1 MTDNGW
7 EVSAKDEFSSTYEVW
22 KAFSKTYAYNNNW
35 LSGSAPSTSSP
46 QWLKIKYPSAQVIKS
61 YVIRA
66 RDNSSPRFPTAW
78 KLQGSNNDSD
88 WTDIG
93 SEQTQ
98 TEWVPNQNKS
108 FDVSS
113 NTTAYQYYRL
123 RITGA
128 RESASLS
135 NSDYVAIGH
144 WFLLTETSGSTVHT
158 KYTRY
163 TYTPPA
169 STITANVLRVAGG
182 GGGSGTRGGGGG
194 AGGLLYSENVSL
206 SGTKSIVV
214 GNGGIGYEG
223 TQQSIEN
230 GYDTVFTG
238 LTTSIGGGHGGG
250 NDAIIP
256 TPGGSGGGGS
266 ARIAAVGTGAAGTSG
281 QGNAGG
287 NGSTGDDFN
296 GGGGGGAG
304 GVGGNSGGVGGVG
317 LDYSSVFGTTYGV
330 SGFFAGG
337 GGGGNSSGG
346 NTGGNGGGGSGSNG
360 HGTKHTGGGGAG
372 IGNGSST
379 SGDGGSGIVIIKKE
393 GATNPPT
400 LNFDGY
406 NKLTIDNVDTVET
419 ATIKK
424 DGAAFATTT
433 SNTVYI
439 RNAGTY
445 TAEVKGSGA
454 YVTEVSKVVSG
465 DITNN
470 PSSNFSKTLKILSD
484 HDGHDNYRH
493 IDMCDD
499 GSRMAIGSPTK
510 GYDGSNGSSVK
521 GVMYIYKN
529 TGGVWSLE
537 YTDESSSYH
546 NFGRVPT
553 FNSTGT
559 SLFVVEYYNDSPGSG
574 AFDGR
579 IRVYDYDSS
588 SSSWSNTSTVNGSQ
602 GEALGMQSISCNDA
616 GTVFAVSRNAG
627 QAQSGGY
634 KIYSRPSTS
643 STSWTND
650 VNRGHYYDVTNKQF
664 GISLSMDGS
673 GTRLLIGGFYGKI
686 HESNYDS
693 GTGSWSTPTQVLSK
707 TANFGY
713 EIEIA
718 RDLNTRAA
726 IRGRNTASGDDG
738 IYDRDSSGNWT
749 QTYAFELESTN
760 SESKVMRMNRSGTRV
775 ILGNGK
781 YDSWNG
787 RISIYD
793 LSGGTWSRTQTILNP
808 NTGDLSGFGLGLAM
822 ARDDANTIG
831 VAAPSDNEA
840 GTDWGAVYVYDN
852 ITERLTYDN
861 YNKITLNQLNYEDT
875 TEVTYYSNTYNLGTA
890 KTMYVKDEGEYV
902 FKISGTDKYVESN
915 VHVSSVDLAGAPTKP
930 ISFDGYNKLTLI
942 DAGSNVSANVTYFSN
957 TYELG
962 SANVLYING
971 AGTYDLEMSGSN
983 VFALSSNVTGTISS
997 FDPSSEWTK
1006 VIQMGVKHIISAD
1019 VYSNGVTGTKSNWLN
1034 GVGTYN
1040 TASDDNYILTW
1051 DRTSVKKFLWR
1062 GRDGAWEILFSNDV
1076 LDNFTS
1082 YWSSDRHYLPV
1093 ISGKGTVNLDVAG
1106 SVDVST
1112 ITHIEVFG
1120 YGHSTAVYP
1129 QMFFTNNGNHS
1140 GRVGN
1145 ISWIENGNSGWSGD
1159 NVWGTNHQGF
1169 EVLVSTSDTAGHLI
1183 DPVLSPSLTFDNFNK
1198 LTIANVDS
1206 DATSNIDFFSN
1217 TYEMGSR
1224 KELIINDAGTYH
1236 ANIYSSNTLALVKK
1250 EVTGTIGPETT
1261 LSETSIAKQFI
1272 YDENGYTDAMFSEGS
1287 ETQCIRLSSDGLAM
1301 ALGDSNYSSNNGRLY
1316 YYERSSIS
1324 DTFTKTHTFDAVSSE
1339 LEFGAS
1345 VDMNAAKT
1353 RIAISGTG
1361 VALTINTG
1369 RVYIYDRASTSASW
1383 PSSPTATI
1391 TPPASTIRN
1400 FGHTVNMSDD
1410 GLTMIISGDAAN
1422 STANRGGVYV
1432 YEYAITAPSASTISF
1447 TSGVFTNNSSYYEKG
1462 PTTATTVL
1470 YQRRTALYG
1479 LAEGYGLLLERQSDG
1494 TTKAYCNSPSTEN
1507 LTPDQLSI
1515 DGGPFSDS
1523 VILISGKVLE
1533 GQYYSGVTAFK
1544 FTVDSTHLFS
1554 QVPEWSK
1561 TFQVTQGISRF
1572 GFKVAMN
1579 KTGTRFIAGG
1589 TNTAYYVYHKVS
1601 GTWSSTVQLTGAIGY
1616 HCGMS
1621 PDGDTVAVG
1630 MVQYSSNLGRVA
1642 VYKYSGSSWGSVV
1655 YIDTTVGSG
1664 TYQIGNTPVFNNDGT
1679 LLVSGCSAYNSYMG
1693 CFEMWKYESG
1703 SWVFKK
1709 QFLNPTVKTG
1719 HGSDTGEF
1727 FGGYLSMDYA
1737 GTSLIVSNPGNDVQG
1752 ADYGRVVLY
1761 GAGSPPSLTFDGYN
1775 KLTAPVLDASF
1786 TATRLSDWDN
1796 SNQSKTIVANS
1807 GDWPES
1813 TAGIT
1818 EHNVLQNGDK
1828 SYQKTNG
1835 GTGRDSAQL
1844 FTTVI
1849 SGDWANASHGASG
1862 THSPMTWG
1870 YKFTTGAKKV
1880 GQMILTQPPNASHT
1894 AGNVTIKYW
1903 DGSAMVTVSNQ
1914 SPTGMSS
1921 QSYNSSTTFTF
1932 DSVSAQY
1939 WQIDCYRGS
1948 SNGTTYTG
1956 IHGWQ
1961 LLSGQDPVTTVIT
1974 KGSDSYDIGTASSIY
1989 IDAAGTYDAQAKN
2002 SNTFVI
2008 KTSKQVINTPAPKQD
2023 YTNIW
2028 AGEYGGMVVDSDG
2041 KLYTWGNDGN
2051 NQSGRG
2057 AQDRTPTHLSTIS
2070 DPVSNV
2076 WVDGAPG
2083 RTRIV
2088 KTSTDKWYMWGM
2100 NLDKYKIF
2108 GQTGDQTAPVDVTSD
2123 FTTYFGAQGTSDTT
2137 RIIKVVMS
2145 SSACSALAA
2154 DGKVWSWGVDGNRNE
2169 LGKNTTNGTTAT
2181 PFKNTTDGSTE
2192 LSNITDIRSLHYG
2205 KLALDSNGDVW
2216 QWGTIGTGN
2225 TGYAT
2230 KQTGLDSIT
2239 IIGIGAGYFTAYAWD
2254 AAGTIYSIGQGT
2266 EGQLGNGASSD
2277 QHSTWQTVTTL
2288 QGKTI
2293 YAIYGA
2299 GYSVFAHTSDGVY
2312 ACGQGTNG
2320 RLGMGNSDD
2329 LNVFTKS
2336 TALSALSI
2344 YKLDFGHGPGYIIT
2358 TDGKGY
2364 ALGYDY
2370 LNSIPTPLS
2379 GDKNVPTEASSLTNL
2394 SLAPSPPPGITY
2406 DNANK
2411 LSIEGVTAPS
2421 TNLTVGTNTYD
2432 IGSAKVVFI
2441 KDQGTYKFHTNDGDQ
2456 ALIMS
2461 NEVSSTPSGTTYLY
2475 NVYSNP
2481 STRVSNYSTANT
2493 SKAQVSG
2500 NGTWPV
2506 SSFMATHNV
2515 LNNGD
2520 KAYAKTDGG
2529 SSRDAAQLFDTISSA
2544 WGEASHGSNGT
2555 HSPMSWGYEF
2565 TSGAKMINKMILY
2578 QPPNTHPAGNVT
2590 IKYWDGTS
2598 MTTVSNQSPIGMTSE
2613 VDLSSTEFTF
2623 DAVSSQYWQ
2632 IDCYRHSTQ
2641 TTGYT
2646 GLSEWEIYSAATSL
2660 TLSGTTPSQVYD
2672 NTKTIT
2678 VSNVPSTQTGITG
2691 KIYKGA
2697 TAYTIHATEP
2707 TSNVIIKNTG
2717 SYVSVF
2723 TTSNIAYLT
2732 NTVNVNATPTT
2743 TSDDNTIE
2751 DEGFIPGSTAVP
2763 DETTTD
2769 APSVTLDVAA
2779 TTTED
2784 PILDLDFTATLPR
2797 TLKRYNGV
2805 TNFEYRCAV

>member
-1 MTDNGW
+1 M
-7 EVSAKDEFSSTYEVW
+7 
-22 KAFSKTYAYNNNW
+22 
-35 LSGSAPSTSSP
+35 
-46 QWLKIKYPSAQVIKS
+46 
-61 YVIRA
+61 
-66 RDNSSPRFPTAW
+66 
-78 KLQGSNNDSD
+78 
-88 WTDIG
+88 
-93 SEQTQ
+93 
-98 TEWVPNQNKS
+98 
-108 FDVSS
+108 
-113 NTTAYQYYRL
+113 
-123 RITGA
+123 
-128 RESASLS
+128 
-135 NSDYVAIGH
+135 
-144 WFLLTETSGSTVHT
+144 
-158 KYTRY
+158 
-163 TYTPPA
+163 
-169 STITANVLRVAGG
+169 
-182 GGGSGTRGGGGG
+182 
-194 AGGLLYSENVSL
+194 LYSENVSL

-379 SGDGGSGIVIIKKE
+379 SGDGGSGIVIIKKL
-393 GATNPPT
+393 GATNPPA

-406 NKLTIDNVDTVET
+406 NKLTIDNVDTIET

-439 RNAGTY
+439 RDAGTY

-1287 ETQCIRLSSDGLAM
+1287 ETQ
-1301 ALGDSNYSSNNGRLY
+1301 
-1316 YYERSSIS
+1316 
-1324 DTFTKTHTFDAVSSE
+1324 
-1339 LEFGAS
+1339 
-1345 VDMNAAKT
+1345 
-1353 RIAISGTG
+1353 
-1361 VALTINTG
+1361 
-1369 RVYIYDRASTSASW
+1369 
-1383 PSSPTATI
+1383 
-1391 TPPASTIRN
+1391 
-1400 FGHTVNMSDD
+1400 
-1410 GLTMIISGDAAN
+1410 
-1422 STANRGGVYV
+1422 
-1432 YEYAITAPSASTISF
+1432 
-1447 TSGVFTNNSSYYEKG
+1447 
-1462 PTTATTVL
+1462 
-1470 YQRRTALYG
+1470 
-1479 LAEGYGLLLERQSDG
+1479 
-1494 TTKAYCNSPSTEN
+1494 
-1507 LTPDQLSI
+1507 
-1515 DGGPFSDS
+1515 
-1523 VILISGKVLE
+1523 
-1533 GQYYSGVTAFK
+1533 
-1544 FTVDSTHLFS
+1544 
-1554 QVPEWSK
+1554 
-1561 TFQVTQGISRF
+1561 
-1572 GFKVAMN
+1572 
-1579 KTGTRFIAGG
+1579 
-1589 TNTAYYVYHKVS
+1589 
-1601 GTWSSTVQLTGAIGY
+1601 
-1616 HCGMS
+1616 
-1621 PDGDTVAVG
+1621 
-1630 MVQYSSNLGRVA
+1630 
-1642 VYKYSGSSWGSVV
+1642 
-1655 YIDTTVGSG
+1655 
-1664 TYQIGNTPVFNNDGT
+1664 
-1679 LLVSGCSAYNSYMG
+1679 
-1693 CFEMWKYESG
+1693 
-1703 SWVFKK
+1703 
-1709 QFLNPTVKTG
+1709 
-1719 HGSDTGEF
+1719 
-1727 FGGYLSMDYA
+1727 
-1737 GTSLIVSNPGNDVQG
+1737 
-1752 ADYGRVVLY
+1752 
-1761 GAGSPPSLTFDGYN
+1761 
-1775 KLTAPVLDASF
+1775 
-1786 TATRLSDWDN
+1786 
-1796 SNQSKTIVANS
+1796 
-1807 GDWPES
+1807 
-1813 TAGIT
+1813 
-1818 EHNVLQNGDK
+1818 
-1828 SYQKTNG
+1828 
-1835 GTGRDSAQL
+1835 
-1844 FTTVI
+1844 
-1849 SGDWANASHGASG
+1849 
-1862 THSPMTWG
+1862 
-1870 YKFTTGAKKV
+1870 
-1880 GQMILTQPPNASHT
+1880 
-1894 AGNVTIKYW
+1894 
-1903 DGSAMVTVSNQ
+1903 
-1914 SPTGMSS
+1914 
-1921 QSYNSSTTFTF
+1921 
-1932 DSVSAQY
+1932 
-1939 WQIDCYRGS
+1939 
-1948 SNGTTYTG
+1948 
-1956 IHGWQ
+1956 
-1961 LLSGQDPVTTVIT
+1961 
-1974 KGSDSYDIGTASSIY
+1974 
-1989 IDAAGTYDAQAKN
+1989 
-2002 SNTFVI
+2002 
-2008 KTSKQVINTPAPKQD
+2008 
-2023 YTNIW
+2023 
-2028 AGEYGGMVVDSDG
+2028 
-2041 KLYTWGNDGN
+2041 
-2051 NQSGRG
+2051 
-2057 AQDRTPTHLSTIS
+2057 
-2070 DPVSNV
+2070 
-2076 WVDGAPG
+2076 
-2083 RTRIV
+2083 
-2088 KTSTDKWYMWGM
+2088 
-2100 NLDKYKIF
+2100 
-2108 GQTGDQTAPVDVTSD
+2108 
-2123 FTTYFGAQGTSDTT
+2123 
-2137 RIIKVVMS
+2137 
-2145 SSACSALAA
+2145 
-2154 DGKVWSWGVDGNRNE
+2154 
-2169 LGKNTTNGTTAT
+2169 
-2181 PFKNTTDGSTE
+2181 
-2192 LSNITDIRSLHYG
+2192 
-2205 KLALDSNGDVW
+2205 
-2216 QWGTIGTGN
+2216 
-2225 TGYAT
+2225 
-2230 KQTGLDSIT
+2230 
-2239 IIGIGAGYFTAYAWD
+2239 
-2254 AAGTIYSIGQGT
+2254 
-2266 EGQLGNGASSD
+2266 
-2277 QHSTWQTVTTL
+2277 
-2288 QGKTI
+2288 
-2293 YAIYGA
+2293 
-2299 GYSVFAHTSDGVY
+2299 
-2312 ACGQGTNG
+2312 
-2320 RLGMGNSDD
+2320 
-2329 LNVFTKS
+2329 
-2336 TALSALSI
+2336 
-2344 YKLDFGHGPGYIIT
+2344 
-2358 TDGKGY
+2358 
-2364 ALGYDY
+2364 
-2370 LNSIPTPLS
+2370 
-2379 GDKNVPTEASSLTNL
+2379 
-2394 SLAPSPPPGITY
+2394 
-2406 DNANK
+2406 
-2411 LSIEGVTAPS
+2411 
-2421 TNLTVGTNTYD
+2421 
-2432 IGSAKVVFI
+2432 
-2441 KDQGTYKFHTNDGDQ
+2441 
-2456 ALIMS
+2456 
-2461 NEVSSTPSGTTYLY
+2461 
-2475 NVYSNP
+2475 
-2481 STRVSNYSTANT
+2481 
-2493 SKAQVSG
+2493 
-2500 NGTWPV
+2500 
-2506 SSFMATHNV
+2506 
-2515 LNNGD
+2515 
-2520 KAYAKTDGG
+2520 
-2529 SSRDAAQLFDTISSA
+2529 
-2544 WGEASHGSNGT
+2544 
-2555 HSPMSWGYEF
+2555 
-2565 TSGAKMINKMILY
+2565 
-2578 QPPNTHPAGNVT
+2578 
-2590 IKYWDGTS
+2590 
-2598 MTTVSNQSPIGMTSE
+2598 
-2613 VDLSSTEFTF
+2613 
-2623 DAVSSQYWQ
+2623 
-2632 IDCYRHSTQ
+2632 
-2641 TTGYT
+2641 
-2646 GLSEWEIYSAATSL
+2646 
-2660 TLSGTTPSQVYD
+2660 
-2672 NTKTIT
+2672 
-2678 VSNVPSTQTGITG
+2678 
-2691 KIYKGA
+2691 
-2697 TAYTIHATEP
+2697 
-2707 TSNVIIKNTG
+2707 
-2717 SYVSVF
+2717 
-2723 TTSNIAYLT
+2723 
-2732 NTVNVNATPTT
+2732 
-2743 TSDDNTIE
+2743 
-2751 DEGFIPGSTAVP
+2751 
-2763 DETTTD
+2763 
-2769 APSVTLDVAA
+2769 
-2779 TTTED
+2779 
-2784 PILDLDFTATLPR
+2784 
-2797 TLKRYNGV
+2797 
-2805 TNFEYRCAV
+2805 